1 VTLAEAL
8 SNYLAAD
15 SSSVS
20 SYSHQE
26 LHRFGRAVGL
36 ERSIKVLTPPEVARY
51 AEGVISAGGD
61 IQGRLAPLKE
71 FLTFLKKKGLSSH
84 SLAPH
89 VKIPRATARAAASAK
104 AAFEVIP
111 MTAAGINALQDEL
124 SLLKSQR
131 LDIVE
136 AIRLAAADKD
146 FRENAPL
153 DAARE
158 NQGKAEGRIR
168 EIDETLR
175 HAVDIALHRETG
187 KGARVGATVTLQDLE
202 THKNVAYTLVDSAEA
217 DPSAGKI
224 SVASPVGS
232 AIVGA
237 IAGQEIAVQAPRGER
252 RYRVSAVKS

>member
-1 VTLAEAL
+1 MTLAEAL

-36 ERSIKVLTPPEVARY
+36 ERSIQVLTPPEVARY

-71 FLTFLKKKGLSSH
+71 FLAFLKKKGLSSH

-136 AIRLAAADKD
+136 SIRLAAADKD

-168 EIDETLR
+168 EIGETLR
-175 HAVDIALHRETG
+175 PCRRHR
-187 KGARVGATVTLQDLE
+187 V
-202 THKNVAYTLVDSAEA
+202 
-217 DPSAGKI
+217 
-224 SVASPVGS
+224 
-232 AIVGA
+232 
-237 IAGQEIAVQAPRGER
+237 APRER
-252 RYRVSAVKS
+252 EGCTGWCHGDPPRPGDAQERGLPRWSTPQKRTPRPARYQSPLP